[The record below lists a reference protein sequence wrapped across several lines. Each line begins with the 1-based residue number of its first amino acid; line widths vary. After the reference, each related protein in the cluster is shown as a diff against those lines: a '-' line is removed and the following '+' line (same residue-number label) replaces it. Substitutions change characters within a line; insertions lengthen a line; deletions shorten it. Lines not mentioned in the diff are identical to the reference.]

1 MKLINRVALIY
12 LGIAIPLGGFSVYQ
26 SAEAKQR
33 TDLAWV
39 WQGEAQQLQ
48 RQRQW
53 QAAEWAWKRALYYE
67 KPKSRGHLFLSLAA
81 LHQRQEQNQKAM
93 DCYQKALLYEIGR
106 EQRADA
112 HLQLGDL
119 LDKKGESAA
128 AVPHWQEAARLTP
141 TGMPLMA
148 AGYTVHKEAE
158 ARLTKVK

>member
-12 LGIAIPLGGFSVYQ
+12 LGIAISLGGFSVYQ
-26 SAEAKQR
+26 SAEAKR
-33 TDLAWV
+33 RADLAWV

-48 RQRQW
+48 QQRQW

-81 LHQRQEQNQKAM
+81 LYQRQEQNQKAM
-93 DCYQKALLYEIGR
+93 GCYQKALFYEIGR

-128 AVPHWQEAARLTP
+128 ADGGGLHRSQRSRGSLNKSEIGRLAHDREES
-141 TGMPLMA
+141 M
-148 AGYTVHKEAE
+148 
-158 ARLTKVK
+158 